1 MLERLFD
8 SLRPFIR
15 WVMRRPGLVLAAC
28 ALLTAAALRFALQLG
43 IDTELSNLIP
53 REYPSVIALDRLR
66 EVVGGEDRVDVAV
79 ESPSFE
85 ANRAWAE
92 EFLGRAMDL
101 PCPGGTPCFERV
113 EYRRDADFLRRN
125 ALYFATDGELDRLES
140 YLEERIEEAR
150 LAANP
155 LYFGL
160 DDEEEEASGREQ
172 EERDLRAIYD
182 GIVVREYPVSP
193 DSTTLVL
200 RFHPAGSQTDLGLI
214 ADLYAS
220 VDSLAA
226 AVGPTRFH
234 PEMQVTTAG
243 RLLRRLT
250 EVRTITGDVR
260 RSFGAGVTAVLLVVV
275 AYFAWKSYRAR
286 SRGRHSLRLA
296 LATAARMPVMAVLI
310 GLPFLMS
317 LSWTFA
323 LARLVHGDLNLMT
336 STLGLV
342 LFGLGIDYGIHF
354 YARYTEERGAGR
366 DSVTA
371 AEITFTSTG
380 QAIAVSALTTA
391 GALLVLMACSFKGFS
406 QFGFIA
412 GVGILFALFAMIV
425 ILPALVSLFE
435 GWSLLRFDAGSGGR
449 RLEAGRGGRFPLAR
463 TVIAAGLLAVAAAV
477 VMAPGKVR
485 FEYRFGELEP
495 TYSEYNAR
503 REKIRAVFP
512 PDGRRN
518 AAYIVTDTPAHV
530 PAVAA
535 ALRRRAAEDTLS
547 PTIAEVVTIQDRFP
561 MEAAAQGARLDR
573 IGRIRGLLDDP
584 LLEGVESEDL
594 WRLKQASQTRAAITL
609 DRVPGSLRDP
619 FLSKSGEAGN
629 FLRIYPSVG
638 LSDGRNSIAFAEDVS
653 RIEVEGRTYH
663 AASPTIVAADVL
675 RLVQRESPWMVL
687 ATAALVVLLMWLN
700 FRQLR
705 WGVLACLPLAVG
717 VLWMLLLMELL
728 QIRLNFYNMIVLP
741 AVLGIGNDAGAH
753 LVHRYRQEGRGSI
766 LPVLRSTGE
775 HITVGSLTTAIG
787 FSGPL
792 LSFHPGIET
801 IGVLA
806 IVGIGATWLAAV
818 LFTPALLQWLE
829 DRGAGPH
836 GAATADGAGVSPAP
850 PSAGPGPGTG

>member
-1 MLERLFD
+1 M
-8 SLRPFIR
+8 
-15 WVMRRPGLVLAAC
+15 
-28 ALLTAAALRFALQLG
+28 
-43 IDTELSNLIP
+43 
-53 REYPSVIALDRLR
+53 
-66 EVVGGEDRVDVAV
+66 
-79 ESPSFE
+79 
-85 ANRAWAE
+85 
-92 EFLGRAMDL
+92 
-101 PCPGGTPCFERV
+101 

-125 ALYFATDGELDRLES
+125 ALYFATGEELDRLEG
-140 YLEERIEEAR
+140 YLEERVEEAR

-160 DDEEEEASGREQ
+160 DEEEEEEDGRE
-172 EERDLRAIYD
+172 EDERELRAIYD

-214 ADLYAS
+214 ADLYGS

-226 AVGPTRFH
+226 ATGPAAFH
-234 PEMQVTTAG
+234 PEMRVTTAG

-275 AYFAWKSYRAR
+275 VYFAWKSYRAR

-296 LATAARMPVMAVLI
+296 LAAAARMPVMAVLI

-412 GVGILFALFAMIV
+412 GAGILFALFAMIV

-435 GWSLLRFDAGSGGR
+435 GWSLLRFDAGPGGGR
-449 RLEAGRGGRFPLAR
+449 LEGGRGGRFPLAR
-463 TVIAAGLLAVAAAV
+463 AVIAVGLLAVAGAV

-530 PAVAA
+530 PPVAE

-561 MEAAAQGARLDR
+561 MEAAAREAKLER
-573 IGRIRGLLDDP
+573 IGRIRGLLSDP
-584 LLEGVESEDL
+584 LLEGVDSEDL
-594 WRLKQASQTRAAITL
+594 RRLRQASRTRAAITL
-609 DRVPGSLRDP
+609 DQVPGSLRDP

-629 FLRIYPSVG
+629 FLRVYSSLG

-687 ATAALVVLLMWLN
+687 ATAVLVFLLMWLN

-705 WGVLACLPLAVG
+705 WGALACLPLAVG
-717 VLWMLLLMELL
+717 ALWMLLLMELL
-728 QIRLNFYNMIVLP
+728 QMRLNFYNMIVLP

-753 LVHRYRQEGRGSI
+753 LVHRYRHEGRGSI

-801 IGVLA
+801 IGELA
-806 IVGIGATWLAAV
+806 IAGIGATWLAAL

-829 DRGAGPH
+829 DRDAG
-836 GAATADGAGVSPAP
+836 GGEAAGEAGVSPAP
-850 PSAGPGPGTG
+850 PAPPGTG

>member
-1 MLERLFD
+1 MLERLFE

-15 WVMRRPGLVLAAC
+15 SVMRRPGLVLTGC
-28 ALLTAAALRFALQLG
+28 VLVTAASLRFALQLG
-43 IDTELSNLIP
+43 IDAELSNLIP
-53 REYPSVIALDRLR
+53 RDYPSVIALDRLR
-66 EVVGGEDRVDVAV
+66 QVVGGEDRVEVAV

-85 ANRAWAE
+85 ANRGYAE
-92 EFLGRAMDL
+92 EFLARARDL
-101 PCPGGTPCFERV
+101 RCGGSPCFERV

-125 ALYFATDGELDRLES
+125 ALYFATDDELGRLER
-140 YLEERIEEAR
+140 YLKERLEEAR

-160 DDEEEEASGREQ
+160 EEEEEEAGREE

-214 ADLYAS
+214 AGLYGS

-226 AVGPTRFH
+226 AVGPVRYH

-250 EVRTITGDVR
+250 EVRTITRDVR

-275 AYFAWKSYRAR
+275 AYFAYKSYRAR
-286 SRGRHSLRLA
+286 SRGRFSLRLA
-296 LATAARMPVMAVLI
+296 LATVGRMPVMAVLI

-366 DSVTA
+366 DAVSA
-371 AEITFTSTG
+371 AETTFTSTG

-425 ILPALVSLFE
+425 VLPALVSLFE
-435 GWSLLRFDAGSGGR
+435 RWSLLRFDPGPAAGPAD
-449 RLEAGRGGRFPLAR
+449 AGRGGRFPLAR
-463 TVIAAGLLAVAAAV
+463 TVIAAGLLTVAAAIV
-477 VMAPGKVR
+477 LAPGRVG

-503 REKIRAVFP
+503 REKIRAVYP

-561 MEAAAQGARLDR
+561 MDAAARRAKLDR
-573 IGRIRGLLDDP
+573 IGRIRGLLSDP
-584 LLEGVESEDL
+584 LLEGEESEDL
-594 WRLKQASQTRAAITL
+594 QRLRQASQTRAVITL
-609 DRVPGSLRDP
+609 EEVPGSLRDP

-629 FLRIYPSVG
+629 FLRIYASVG

-653 RIEVEGRTYH
+653 RIEVDGRTYH
-663 AASPTIVAADVL
+663 AASATIVAADVL

-687 ATAALVVLLMWLN
+687 ATAVLVFLFMWLN
-700 FRQLR
+700 FGKLR
-705 WGVLACLPLAVG
+705 WGVLACLPLVVG

-728 QIRLNFYNMIVLP
+728 QMRLNFYNMIVLP

-801 IGVLA
+801 IGELA
-806 IVGIGATWLAAV
+806 IAGIGATWLAAL

-829 DRGAGPH
+829 DRGGGPR
-836 GAATADGAGVSPAP
+836 GAGQ
-850 PSAGPGPGTG
+850 G

>member
-1 MLERLFD
+1 MLERLFE

-15 WVMRRPGLVLAAC
+15 RVMRRPGLVLAAC
-28 ALLTAAALRFALQLG
+28 GLLTAAALRFALQLG

-66 EVVGGEDRVDVAV
+66 EVVGGEDRVDVAF

-85 ANRAWAE
+85 ANRACAE
-92 EFLGRAMDL
+92 EFLARAMDL
-101 PCPGGTPCFERV
+101 RCRGGGPCFERV

-125 ALYFATDGELDRLES
+125 ALYFATDGELDRLEG

-160 DDEEEEASGREQ
+160 DREEEERE
-172 EERDLRAIYD
+172 LRAIHR
-182 GIVVREYPVSP
+182 GLVVREYPVSP
-193 DSTTLVL
+193 DSTVLVL

-214 ADLYAS
+214 AALYGS

-226 AVGPTRFH
+226 AVGPARFH
-234 PEMQVTTAG
+234 PEMRVTTAG

-250 EVRTITGDVR
+250 EVRTITRDVG
-260 RSFGAGVTAVLLVVV
+260 RSFGAGVTAVLAVVV
-275 AYFAWKSYRAR
+275 VYFCWKSYRAR

-296 LATAARMPVMAVLI
+296 LAAAARMPVMAVLI

-317 LSWTFA
+317 LTWTFA

-371 AEITFTSTG
+371 AEVTFTSTG

-412 GVGILFALFAMIV
+412 GAGILFALFAMIV

-435 GWSLLRFDAGSGGR
+435 GWSLLRFDAGPGR
-449 RLEAGRGGRFPLAR
+449 GRAEAGPGGRFPLAR
-463 TVIAAGLLAVAAAV
+463 AVIAAGLVAVAAAV
-477 VMAPGKVR
+477 VLAPGKVR

-518 AAYIVTDTPAHV
+518 AAYIVTDAPAHV
-530 PAVAA
+530 PPVAE
-535 ALRRRAAEDTLS
+535 ALRRRAAEDALS

-561 MEAAAQGARLDR
+561 MEAAARGDKLDR
-573 IGRIRGLLDDP
+573 IARIRALLSDP
-584 LLEGVESEDL
+584 LLDGADSEDL
-594 WRLKQASQTRAAITL
+594 RRLRQASQTRAAITL
-609 DRVPGSLRDP
+609 DQVPGSLRDP
-619 FLSKSGEAGN
+619 FLSRSGEAGN
-629 FLRIYPSVG
+629 FLRVYSSLG

-653 RIEVEGRTYH
+653 RIEVDGRVYYG
-663 AASPTIVAADVL
+663 ASPTIVAADVL

-687 ATAALVVLLMWLN
+687 ATAVLVLLLMWLN
-700 FRQLR
+700 FGELR
-705 WGVLACLPLAVG
+705 WGLLACLPLAVG

-728 QIRLNFYNMIVLP
+728 QMRLNFYNMVVLP

-801 IGVLA
+801 IGELA
-806 IVGIGATWLAAV
+806 IAGIGATWLAALV
-818 LFTPALLQWLE
+818 FTPALLQWLE
-829 DRGAGPH
+829 DRGAGPGG
-836 GAATADGAGVSPAP
+836 GAEDEAGVSPGPAP
-850 PSAGPGPGTG
+850 AGRAPRTA

>member
-1 MLERLFD
+1 MLERLFE

-15 WVMRRPGLVLAAC
+15 SVMRRPGLVLTAC

-43 IDTELSNLIP
+43 IDAELSNLIP

-66 EVVGGEDRVDVAV
+66 QVVGGEDRVDVAI

-85 ANRAWAE
+85 ANRAYAE
-92 EFLGRAMDL
+92 ELLVRSGELRGGD
-101 PCPGGTPCFERV
+101 GTPSFERV

-125 ALYFATDGELDRLES
+125 ALYFATDDELDRLES
-140 YLEERIEEAR
+140 YLDERIEEAR

-160 DDEEEEASGREQ
+160 DEEEESGREE
-172 EERDLRAIYD
+172 EERELRAIYD

-214 ADLYAS
+214 ADLYRS

-226 AVGPTRFH
+226 AVGPARFH

-275 AYFAWKSYRAR
+275 VYFAYKSYRAR

-296 LATAARMPVMAVLI
+296 LATAGRMPVMAVLI

-342 LFGLGIDYGIHF
+342 LFSLGIDYGIHF
-354 YARYTEERGAGR
+354 YARYTEERGSGR
-366 DSVTA
+366 DAVSA
-371 AEITFTSTG
+371 AETTFTSTG

-391 GALLVLMACSFKGFS
+391 GALLVLMTCSFKGFS

-425 ILPALVSLFE
+425 VLPALVSLFE
-435 GWSLLRFDAGSGGR
+435 RWSLLRFDPGPAAGPAD
-449 RLEAGRGGRFPLAR
+449 AGRGGRFPLAR
-463 TVIAAGLLAVAAAV
+463 TVIAAGLLTVAAAIV
-477 VMAPGKVR
+477 LAPGKVG

-503 REKIRAVFP
+503 REKIRAVYP

-561 MEAAAQGARLDR
+561 MD
-573 IGRIRGLLDDP
+573 
-584 LLEGVESEDL
+584 
-594 WRLKQASQTRAAITL
+594 
-609 DRVPGSLRDP
+609 
-619 FLSKSGEAGN
+619 
-629 FLRIYPSVG
+629 
-638 LSDGRNSIAFAEDVS
+638 
-653 RIEVEGRTYH
+653 
-663 AASPTIVAADVL
+663 
-675 RLVQRESPWMVL
+675 
-687 ATAALVVLLMWLN
+687 
-700 FRQLR
+700 
-705 WGVLACLPLAVG
+705 
-717 VLWMLLLMELL
+717 
-728 QIRLNFYNMIVLP
+728 
-741 AVLGIGNDAGAH
+741 
-753 LVHRYRQEGRGSI
+753 
-766 LPVLRSTGE
+766 
-775 HITVGSLTTAIG
+775 
-787 FSGPL
+787 
-792 LSFHPGIET
+792 
-801 IGVLA
+801 
-806 IVGIGATWLAAV
+806 
-818 LFTPALLQWLE
+818 
-829 DRGAGPH
+829 
-836 GAATADGAGVSPAP
+836 
-850 PSAGPGPGTG
+850 AGPGAPGSTASGASAACCPIPCSRERNRRTCGACGRPRRRGRPSPSNRCPDRCATPSSASPVRRATSCASTPPSGSPTAATPSPSPRTSPASRWTAAPTTRPLPRSWPPTC

>member
-15 WVMRRPGLVLAAC
+15 WVMRRPGRVLAAC
-28 ALLTAAALRFALQLG
+28 ALLTAASLRFTLQLG
-43 IDTELSNLIP
+43 IDAELANLIP
-53 REYPSVIALDRLR
+53 RDYPSVIALDRLR
-66 EVVGGEDRVDVAV
+66 QVVGGEDRVDVAV

-85 ANRAWAE
+85 ANRGYAE
-92 EFLGRAMDL
+92 EFLARAMDL
-101 PCPGGTPCFERV
+101 RCRATPCFERV

-140 YLEERIEEAR
+140 YLEDRIEEAR

-155 LYFGL
+155 LFFGL
-160 DDEEEEASGREQ
+160 DDELEEDGREEEERE
-172 EERDLRAIYD
+172 LRAIYD

-200 RFHPAGSQTDLGLI
+200 RFHPAGSQTDLGMI
-214 ADLYAS
+214 AGLYGS

-226 AVGPTRFH
+226 AVGPTAWH
-234 PEMQVTTAG
+234 PELEVTTAG

-366 DSVTA
+366 DAVSA
-371 AEITFTSTG
+371 AEVTFTSTG

-412 GVGILFALFAMIV
+412 GIGILFALFAMII
-425 ILPALVSLFE
+425 ILPALVSLLE
-435 GWSLLRFDAGSGGR
+435 RWSLLRFDAGAGGGR
-449 RLEAGRGGRFPLAR
+449 SDTGRGGRFPLAR

-477 VMAPGKVR
+477 VLAPGKVR

-503 REKIRAVFP
+503 REKIRAVYP

-535 ALRRRAAEDTLS
+535 ALRRRAAQDSLS

-561 MEAAAQGARLDR
+561 MDAGAQRARLER
-573 IGRIRGLLDDP
+573 IARVRELLDDP

-594 WRLKQASQTRAAITL
+594 RRLRQASQTRVAITL
-609 DRVPGSLRDP
+609 DQVPGSLRDP

-687 ATAALVVLLMWLN
+687 ATAALVFLLMWLN
-700 FRQLR
+700 FGKLR
-705 WGVLACLPLAVG
+705 WGVLACLPLVVG

-766 LPVLRSTGE
+766 LAVLRSTGE
-775 HITVGSLTTAIG
+775 HISVGSLTTAIG

-806 IVGIGATWLAAV
+806 IVGIGSTWLAAV

-829 DRGAGPH
+829 DRETRRGGE
-836 GAATADGAGVSPAP
+836 G
-850 PSAGPGPGTG
+850 SA

>member
-1 MLERLFD
+1 MLERLFE

-15 WVMRRPGLVLAAC
+15 WVMRRPGVVLTAC
-28 ALLTAAALRFALQLG
+28 ALVTAAALRFALQLG

-53 REYPSVIALDRLR
+53 REYPSVVALDRLR

-92 EFLGRAMDL
+92 EFMARAMDL
-101 PCPGGTPCFERV
+101 RCRGGTPCFERV
-113 EYRRDADFLRRN
+113 EYRRDADFLERN
-125 ALYFATDGELDRLES
+125 ALYFATDEELDRLEG

-160 DDEEEEASGREQ
+160 DDEEEEESGRE
-172 EERDLRAIYD
+172 EERELRAIYD

-214 ADLYAS
+214 AALYGS

-226 AVGPTRFH
+226 AVGPARFH
-234 PEMQVTTAG
+234 PQMEVTTAG

-250 EVRTITGDVR
+250 EVQTITRDVR

-275 AYFAWKSYRAR
+275 VYFAWKSYRAR

-366 DSVTA
+366 DSVAA

-435 GWSLLRFDAGSGGR
+435 RWSLLRFDAGAGGGR
-449 RLEAGRGGRFPLAR
+449 LDAGRGGRFPLAR
-463 TVIAAGLLAVAAAV
+463 TVIAVGLLAVAAAV

-530 PAVAA
+530 PPVAE

-561 MEAAAQGARLDR
+561 MEAAAQGARLER
-573 IGRIRGLLDDP
+573 IARIRGLLADP
-584 LLEGVESEDL
+584 LLEGVDSEDL
-594 WRLKQASQTRAAITL
+594 RRLRQASQTRAAIAST
-609 DRVPGSLRDP
+609 RCP
-619 FLSKSGEAGN
+619 AHCAT
-629 FLRIYPSVG
+629 PS
-638 LSDGRNSIAFAEDVS
+638 SASRGRRATSCAS
-653 RIEVEGRTYH
+653 THRWG
-663 AASPTIVAADVL
+663 SPTAAT
-675 RLVQRESPWMVL
+675 RSPSPRTSPASRW
-687 ATAALVVLLMWLN
+687 TAAPTTPPPPRSSPPTCCGWCSAS
-700 FRQLR
+700 R
-705 WGVLACLPLAVG
+705 
-717 VLWMLLLMELL
+717 
-728 QIRLNFYNMIVLP
+728 
-741 AVLGIGNDAGAH
+741 
-753 LVHRYRQEGRGSI
+753 RGWCCSR
-766 LPVLRSTGE
+766 RSSSSCSCG
-775 HITVGSLTTAIG
+775 
-787 FSGPL
+787 
-792 LSFHPGIET
+792 
-801 IGVLA
+801 
-806 IVGIGATWLAAV
+806 
-818 LFTPALLQWLE
+818 
-829 DRGAGPH
+829 
-836 GAATADGAGVSPAP
+836 
-850 PSAGPGPGTG
+850 

>member
-15 WVMRRPGLVLAAC
+15 WVMRRPGLVLTAC
-28 ALLTAAALRFALQLG
+28 GLLTAASLRFTLQLG
-43 IDTELSNLIP
+43 IDAELSNLIP

-66 EVVGGEDRVDVAV
+66 QVVGGEDRVDVAV

-92 EFLGRAMDL
+92 EFLARAIDL
-101 PCPGGTPCFERV
+101 RCGGTPCFERV
-113 EYRRDADFLRRN
+113 EYRRDAAFLERN
-125 ALYFATDGELDRLES
+125 ALYFATDGELDRLED
-140 YLEERIEEAR
+140 YLDERIEEAR
-150 LAANP
+150 LEANP

-160 DDEEEEASGREQ
+160 DDEEEEESGREE
-172 EERDLRAIYD
+172 EERELRDIYD
-182 GIVVREYPVSP
+182 GIVLREYPVSP

-200 RFHPAGSQTDLGLI
+200 RFHPAGSQTDLGMI
-214 ADLYAS
+214 AGLYRS

-226 AVGPTRFH
+226 AVGPTARH
-234 PEMQVTTAG
+234 PEMEVTTAG

-250 EVRTITGDVR
+250 EVQTITRDVR

-275 AYFAWKSYRAR
+275 LYFAWKSYRAR

-323 LARLVHGDLNLMT
+323 LARIVHGDLNLMT

-425 ILPALVSLFE
+425 ILPGAGVALRGPGPCCASTRAPAAG
-435 GWSLLRFDAGSGGR
+435 GWRPAG
-449 RLEAGRGGRFPLAR
+449 GGRFPLAR

-530 PAVAA
+530 PAVAE
-535 ALRRRAAEDTLS
+535 ALRRRAAEDALS

-561 MEAAAQGARLDR
+561 MEAAAQGAKLDR
-573 IGRIRGLLDDP
+573 IGRIRELLDDP

-594 WRLKQASQTRAAITL
+594 RRLRQASQTRAAITL
-609 DRVPGSLRDP
+609 DQVPGSLRDP

-638 LSDGRNSIAFAEDVS
+638 LSDGPQLDRLRRGRVTDRGGGPYLPRCLAHHRRRRRAAARAAGVAVDGAGHGGPGLSADVAEL
-653 RIEVEGRTYH
+653 REAALGRPGLPAPGGGRAVD
-663 AASPTIVAADVL
+663 AAAHGAAADPS
-675 RLVQRESPWMVL
+675 Q
-687 ATAALVVLLMWLN
+687 
-700 FRQLR
+700 
-705 WGVLACLPLAVG
+705 
-717 VLWMLLLMELL
+717 LL
-728 QIRLNFYNMIVLP
+728 QHDRPARGPRHRQRRRRPSRAPLP
-741 AVLGIGNDAGAH
+741 P
-753 LVHRYRQEGRGSI
+753 QEGRGSI

-806 IVGIGATWLAAV
+806 IVGIGSTWLAAV

-829 DRGAGPH
+829 DRGSGPS
-836 GAATADGAGVSPAP
+836 G
-850 PSAGPGPGTG
+850 